1 MFLADVV
8 GTVVSPVQI
17 PILDGEKLLLLRP
30 VDPAG
35 NAMGRTRI
43 GIDRAQAGVGDRV
56 LVLDEG
62 NSARQI
68 FEDPEGAVKT
78 VVVGVVDYV
87 EVRGTIAYDHKN
99 EPASFS
105 SNRLRS
111 GHERS

>member
-30 VDPAG
+30 VGPDGKPF
-35 NAMGRTRI
+35 GRARI

-56 LVLDEG
+56 IVIDEG

-68 FEDPEGAVKT
+68 LGDPRAAVKT
-78 VVVGVVDYV
+78 VVVGIVDYV
-87 EVRGTIAYDHKN
+87 EVEGALAYDHRER
-99 EPASFS
+99 EPLGEKP
-105 SNRLRS
+105 R
-111 GHERS
+111 